1 MAMIATIK
9 LKFFFCLTVLSVR
22 QQTLLGTEWL
32 CFVEMAVVK
41 SLSKVVMLEV
51 DDGVF
56 KEILMKNA
64 LLLPLG
70 KKYWKYSTRIPELRL
85 LLQLIQ
91 MIVMLNF

>member
-1 MAMIATIK
+1 
-9 LKFFFCLTVLSVR
+9 
-22 QQTLLGTEWL
+22 
-32 CFVEMAVVK
+32 MAVVK

-70 KKYWKYSTRIPELRL
+70 KKY
-85 LLQLIQ
+85 
-91 MIVMLNF
+91 